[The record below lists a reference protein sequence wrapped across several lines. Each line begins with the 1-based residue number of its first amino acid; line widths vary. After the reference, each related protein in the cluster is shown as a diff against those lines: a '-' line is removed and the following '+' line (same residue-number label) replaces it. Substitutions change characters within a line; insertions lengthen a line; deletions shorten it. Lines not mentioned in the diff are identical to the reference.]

1 MEKKFAASMTFNE
14 NVFYH
19 RALVS
24 GQDHAKPAKK
34 SFLGDLDIPDVLMSF
49 LAFGLYFLATGEA
62 ADLPNRIF
70 QSVIAWILFLTVM
83 RSLNRMRKS
92 SKEPARSESALK
104 RIAKSDLGAS
114 GQDGEECN
122 VSFGE
127 DSFMVESPGII
138 SEYKYDG
145 VTRIKETDEF
155 FMIFK
160 SRLTII
166 PVEKSGIEEGAV
178 DELREFLEE
187 KCGLA
192 VEKAASEVA

>member
-1 MEKKFAASMTFNE
+1 MEKKFTVTMMYNE

-24 GQDHAKPAKK
+24 GPDHVKTTKN
-34 SFLGDLDIPDVLMSF
+34 SFLGDLEIPDILMSF
-49 LAFGLYFLATGEA
+49 LAFGLYFLATGGV
-62 ADLPNRIF
+62 DLPNRIF

-104 RIAKSDLGAS
+104 RVAKSDLSAS
-114 GQDGEECN
+114 GQDGEECTIT
-122 VSFGE
+122 FGE
-127 DSFMVESPGII
+127 DSFLVESPGIV
-138 SEYKYDG
+138 SEYKYAG

-160 SRLTII
+160 GRLTII
-166 PVEKSGIEEGAV
+166 PVEKSGIDGNCV

-187 KCGLA
+187 TCDMA
-192 VEKAASEVA
+192 VERAVLAS

>member
-1 MEKKFAASMTFNE
+1 MEKKFTVSMTYNE

-24 GQDHAKPAKK
+24 SPDHVNPTKK
-34 SFLGDLDIPDVLMSF
+34 SLLGDLDVSDILMSI
-49 LAFGLYFLATGEA
+49 LAFGLYFLATGGV
-62 ADLPNRIF
+62 DLPNRIF

-104 RIAKSDLGAS
+104 RVAKSDLGAS
-114 GQDGEECN
+114 GQDGETCTI
-122 VSFGE
+122 SFGE
-127 DSFMVESPGII
+127 ESFLVESPGIV
-138 SEYKYDG
+138 SEYKYAG

-166 PVEKSGIEEGAV
+166 PVEKAGLEDGTV
-178 DELREFLEE
+178 DGFREFLEE
-187 KCGLA
+187 TCGLA
-192 VEKAASEVA
+192 VEKTAAMA

>member
-1 MEKKFAASMTFNE
+1 MEKKFTATMTFSE

-24 GQDHAKPAKK
+24 GPDYVKPVKK
-34 SFLGDLDIPDVLMSF
+34 SMLGDLDVSDIMMSF
-49 LAFGLYFLATGEA
+49 LAFGLYFLATGGV
-62 ADLPNRIF
+62 DLPNRIF

-92 SKEPARSESALK
+92 SKEPVRSETALK
-104 RIAKSDLGAS
+104 RVAKSDLGAS
-114 GQDGEECN
+114 GQDGEECTIT
-122 VSFGE
+122 FGE
-127 DSFMVESPGII
+127 TGFLVESPGIVN
-138 SEYKYDG
+138 EYRYDG

-166 PVEKSGIEEGAV
+166 PVEKAGVEDGAV

-187 KCGLA
+187 VCGLA
-192 VEKAASEVA
+192 VEKAAVVG

>member
-1 MEKKFAASMTFNE
+1 MEKKFTATMTFRE

-24 GQDHAKPAKK
+24 GPDYAKPVKK
-34 SFLGDLDIPDVLMSF
+34 SMLGDLDVSDIMMSF
-49 LAFGLYFLATGEA
+49 LAFGLYFLATGGV
-62 ADLPNRIF
+62 DLPNRIF

-92 SKEPARSESALK
+92 SKEPVRSETALK

-114 GQDGEECN
+114 GQDGEECTIT
-122 VSFGE
+122 FGE
-127 DSFMVESPGII
+127 TGFLVESPGIVN
-138 SEYKYDG
+138 EYCYDG
-145 VTRIKETDEF
+145 VTRIKETEEF

-166 PVEKSGIEEGAV
+166 PVEKAGVENGAV

-187 KCGLA
+187 VCGLA
-192 VEKAASEVA
+192 VEKTAPVA

>member
-1 MEKKFAASMTFNE
+1 MEKKFTVSMTYSE

-24 GQDHAKPAKK
+24 SPDHVNPTKK
-34 SFLGDLDIPDVLMSF
+34 SLLGDLDISDILMSI
-49 LAFGLYFLATGEA
+49 LAFGLYFLATGGV
-62 ADLPNRIF
+62 DLPNRIF

-104 RIAKSDLGAS
+104 RVAKSDLGAS
-114 GQDGEECN
+114 GQDGEACTI
-122 VSFGE
+122 SFGE
-127 DSFMVESPGII
+127 DSFLVESPGIV
-138 SEYKYDG
+138 SEYKYAG
-145 VTRIKETDEF
+145 ITRIKETDEF

-166 PVEKSGIEEGAV
+166 PVEKAGLEDGNV
-178 DELREFLEE
+178 DGFREFLEE
-187 KCGLA
+187 TCGLA
-192 VEKAASEVA
+192 VEKTAAMA

>member
-1 MEKKFAASMTFNE
+1 MEKKFTVSMTYNE

-24 GQDHAKPAKK
+24 SPDHVNPTKK
-34 SFLGDLDIPDVLMSF
+34 SLLGDLDISDILMSI
-49 LAFGLYFLATGEA
+49 LAFGLHFLATGGV
-62 ADLPNRIF
+62 DLPNRIF

-104 RIAKSDLGAS
+104 RVAKSDLGAS
-114 GQDGEECN
+114 GQDGETCTI
-122 VSFGE
+122 SFGKE
-127 DSFMVESPGII
+127 SFLVESPGIV
-138 SEYKYDG
+138 SEYKYAG

-160 SRLTII
+160 SRLTIV
-166 PVEKSGIEEGAV
+166 PVEKSGLEDGNV
-178 DELREFLEE
+178 DDFREFLEE
-187 KCGLA
+187 VCGLA
-192 VEKAASEVA
+192 VEKTAAVA

>member
-1 MEKKFAASMTFNE
+1 MEKKFTASMTFNE

-24 GQDHAKPAKK
+24 SPDHAKPVKK
-34 SFLGDLDIPDVLMSF
+34 SFLGDLDFSDLLMSL
-49 LAFGLYFLATGEA
+49 LAFGLYFLATGGV
-62 ADLPNRIF
+62 DLPNRIF

-92 SKEPARSESALK
+92 SKEPARSETALK
-104 RIAKSDLGAS
+104 RVAKSDLGAS
-114 GQDGEECN
+114 GQDGEECK
-122 VSFGE
+122 VTFGE
-127 DSFMVESPGII
+127 KSFLVESPGIV

-145 VTRIKETDEF
+145 VTRIKETEEF

-166 PVEKSGIEEGAV
+166 PVEKAGVEEGAV

-187 KCGLA
+187 VCGLA
-192 VEKAASEVA
+192 VEKTATIA

>member
-1 MEKKFAASMTFNE
+1 MEKKFTVSMTFNE

-24 GQDHAKPAKK
+24 GPDHVKTVKK

-49 LAFGLYFLATGEA
+49 LAFGLYFLVTGGA
-62 ADLPNRIF
+62 VDLPNRIF

-83 RSLNRMRKS
+83 RSLNRMRSS
-92 SKEPARSESALK
+92 SKAPARAESA
-104 RIAKSDLGAS
+104 RNRVAKSDLGAS
-114 GQDGEECN
+114 GQDGEACTITFGKE
-122 VSFGE
+122 SFL
-127 DSFMVESPGII
+127 VESPGIM
-138 SEYKYDG
+138 SEYKYGG
-145 VTRIKETDEF
+145 VTRIKETEEF

-166 PVEKSGIEEGAV
+166 PVEKAGVEEGTV

-187 KCGLA
+187 VCGLA
-192 VEKAASEVA
+192 VEKAASVA